1 MTVLKRG
8 ELAKR
13 CGVDIE
19 TIRYYEKRKLLNPP
33 PRSPSGYRL
42 FPEEDVVKIRFIKS
56 AQSLG
61 FTLAEIMELLKLRVQ
76 KGRNCSSVLKKT
88 QIKLMEVEKKIDRLK
103 SMKKALKRLS
113 LSCQQEASTID
124 CPILSSFEAGQAI

>member
-42 FPEEDVVKIRFIKS
+42 FPEEAVVKIRFIKH

-61 FTLAEIMELLKLRVQ
+61 FTLTEIMELFRLRVQ
-76 KGRNCSSVLKKT
+76 KGRNCSTVLKKT
-88 QIKLMEVEKKIDRLK
+88 QKKLMEVEKKIDRLN

-113 LSCQQEASTID
+113 LSCQQAAATGD